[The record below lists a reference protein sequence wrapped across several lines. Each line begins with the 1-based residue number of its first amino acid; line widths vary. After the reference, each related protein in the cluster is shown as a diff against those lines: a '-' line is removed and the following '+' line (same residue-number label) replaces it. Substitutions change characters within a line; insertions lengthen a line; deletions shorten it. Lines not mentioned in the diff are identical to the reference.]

1 MTTNFTNRLAQTITA
16 VALLTLGS
24 SALALS
30 TWNLDSGCPSNGF
43 GTALTSSN
51 CGSGLNLTGWSTSNG
66 TASSS
71 GTTFAA
77 AAVYDWGSYG
87 LGVVNAY
94 EIASNVGPHATDNV
108 FGTDAILLT
117 FSSAVNLTNVKVG
130 WTGTTNTGSD
140 SDLSV
145 LAYTGTGTGA
155 VGGTTLTGTTTT
167 STLLTSGWQVIG
179 NYGNTTDN
187 ANVAISSQLYS
198 NYWLVSA
205 YNNAFGTGSTLN
217 AGNDYFK
224 LLSVAGNT
232 QNVPE
237 PGSLLLL
244 GVGLI
249 GVIASR
255 RQKPKEA

>member
-1 MTTNFTNRLAQTITA
+1 MTINFSNRLAQMMVTM
-16 VALLTLGS
+16 ALLTSGT

-30 TWNLDSGCPSNGF
+30 TWNLDSGCPSSGS
-43 GTALTSSN
+43 GTALTSTN
-51 CGSGLNLTGWSTSNG
+51 CGAGLNLSGWSTSNG
-66 TASSS
+66 TASTS
-71 GTTFAA
+71 GTTFAS

-108 FGTDAILLT
+108 YGTDAILLS

-130 WTGTTNTGSD
+130 WTGTTNTGTD
-140 SDLSV
+140 SDFSV
-145 LAYTGTGTGA
+145 LAYTGSGTGA
-155 VGGTTLTGTTTT
+155 VGGTTLTGTAST
-167 STLLTSGWQVIG
+167 STLLTSGWQVVG
-179 NYGNTTDN
+179 NYGNSVDN

-198 NYWLVSA
+198 HYWLVSA
-205 YNNAFGTGSTLN
+205 YNSAFGTGTTLN
-217 AGNDYFK
+217 VGNDYFK

-237 PGSLLLL
+237 PGSLVLL

-249 GVIASR
+249 GVVASR
-255 RQKPKEA
+255 RQKTKLA